1 MNSDRLAAAP
11 ILAFLLLVVGLIPFH
26 AYTGL
31 PRKNAFLA
39 LLASCVAAGFQV
51 YSRMRSQRTMFA
63 NQPETILPALAAGA
77 CIVLTTALVLR
88 LWGRWIGDRATPAEC
103 QPGKAGVHAWF
114 SAGNVSVGVAIVVF
128 AWYGF
133 DVSPILTAVLL
144 TAVFA
149 AYPVI
154 RMDAPATAPTAPR
167 VVPAP
172 PSDGHS
178 LEREKIVS
186 MLEAGKL
193 TPDESAE
200 LLQALSEKPQA
211 ALRQVPLTGG
221 QRFMLIG
228 AALVALGFFLP
239 WLVVNPGEERGHMM
253 NQLESSVNSAM
264 PETFRN
270 SMNMS
275 GGFTMPKMEMNL
287 GSVTYS
293 GGDVGRGLGWAAL
306 GLAIAAAVLP
316 YVGTSL
322 DARTIRTVR
331 FLCLGLGAL
340 IVLYILTQ
348 NLRYVGV
355 GLVIVFS
362 GYVLEI
368 LGVLRERES
377 SVA

>member
-88 LWGRWIGDRATPAEC
+88 LWGRWIGD
-103 QPGKAGVHAWF
+103 

-128 AWYGF
+128 AWSGF

-239 WLVVNPGEERGHMM
+239 WLVVNPGEEMGHMM

>member
-1 MNSDRLAAAP
+1 MHSTPFLAAP
-11 ILAFLLLVVGLIPFH
+11 LLAFALLFVGSFFFRS
-26 AYTGL
+26 YTGL
-31 PRKNAFLA
+31 PSKNALLA
-39 LLASCVAAGFQV
+39 LLASSIAGGIYG
-51 YSRMRSQRTMFA
+51 YSQLRDRGRMFGHHDGPDA
-63 NQPETILPALAAGA
+63 VLPALAAGA
-77 CIVLTTALVLR
+77 CIVFLTALVLR
-88 LWGRWIGDRATPAEC
+88 LWGRWIGDKATPAER
-103 QPGKAGVHAWF
+103 QPGTPGVHAWF
-114 SAGNVSVGVAIVVF
+114 TGGNVAVGVTIVIL

-144 TAVFA
+144 CAVFA
-149 AYPVI
+149 AYPVL
-154 RMDAPATAPTAPR
+154 RMETPAAAAPVFAKP
-167 VVPAP
+167 V
-172 PSDGHS
+172 DGHS
-178 LEREKIVS
+178 PEREKIVS

-200 LLQALSEKPQA
+200 LLQALSEKPQSVA
-211 ALRQVPLTGG
+211 RHVPLTSG

-239 WLVVNPGEERGHMM
+239 WIVFNPGKEMGRVM
-253 NQLESSVNSAM
+253 NQLESTVNSAM

-275 GGFTMPKMEMNL
+275 GNFAIPKMEMNT
-287 GSVTYS
+287 GSLTYS

-340 IVLYILTQ
+340 IVLYILTK

-377 SVA
+377 GVA